1 MFMYM
6 LKHCSQIITINFYFQ
21 EGSVLKLIEYKASM
35 IGPTYYQWQ
44 TKLGSLMERYYKIET
59 RTTIRMKVLDVL
71 ANVIYVNR

>member
-1 MFMYM
+1 M
-6 LKHCSQIITINFYFQ
+6 
-21 EGSVLKLIEYKASM
+21 LKLIEYRASM

-71 ANVIYVNR
+71 ANVIYVNRYYTFFYFITQLLLFLL